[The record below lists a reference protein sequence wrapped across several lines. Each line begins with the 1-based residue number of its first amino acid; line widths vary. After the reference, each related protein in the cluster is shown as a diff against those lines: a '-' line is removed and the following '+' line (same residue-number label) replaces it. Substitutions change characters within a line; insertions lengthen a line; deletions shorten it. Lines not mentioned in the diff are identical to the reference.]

1 MADRNGYI
9 GRAPSDSSVTVAR
22 QTYTPGGIQT
32 DFVFNSGY
40 VVGYLDAYINGV
52 KQLEGTDYTASDG
65 ANVGFTSYLISGDTL
80 ELVGYKAFNAA
91 TIDSAPGD
99 LTVGGNLTVD
109 GSTILTG
116 IATLGAGSSVSWAT
130 TAFNLSGTPNIAV
143 NDINAAGVITAVTGN
158 FTGNVTI
165 GGSLIYDDV
174 TNVDSFGIGTFRT
187 GINVGPPTGVGITL
201 GTSGTG
207 DAIYAGVITATTFSG
222 AVSGNVTGNA
232 TGLSGTPSI
241 DVEAITV
248 NSGIIT
254 VTTFDGNLS
263 GDVDAPAF
271 DTNVAG
277 VIVTGVCTATSFA
290 GDGAG
295 LSGVGGDTDITSCL
309 FI

>member
-1 MADRNGYI
+1 MADRSGYI
-9 GRAPSDSSVTVAR
+9 GRAPGDSSVIVAR

-32 DFVFNSGY
+32 DFTFDSGY

-116 IATLGAGSSVSWAT
+116 LATLGAGSSVSWAT

-232 TGLSGTPSI
+232 TGLSGQPSI

-248 NSGIIT
+248 NSGIVT

-277 VIVTGVCTATSFA
+277 VVVTGVCTATTFA
-290 GDGAG
+290 GDGSG
-295 LSGVGGDTDITSCL
+295 LSGVGGENDITSCL